1 MTDALSW
8 FATAATIGGALL
20 TASNLGARVTGS
32 GFVVFLIGSIAWLA
46 VGATTGQQA
55 LTWTNAV
62 LTLLNLFGIW
72 RWLGRQAAMEQGAR
86 VAAETSEAL
95 PTQSLFPAS
104 ALTGGKLVDRTGAE
118 LGTCI
123 DAMLDRQ
130 SGRPIY
136 LVVSEGGLAGAGET
150 LRRLPWSFV
159 QAGEG
164 GFATRLSKAD
174 LAGCQAIDRDQW
186 PGR

>member
-1 MTDALSW
+1 MIDALSW
-8 FATAATIGGALL
+8 FATAATIAGALL

-32 GFVVFLIGSIAWLA
+32 GFIVFLFGSVAWLA
-46 VGATTGQQA
+46 VGVTTGQPA

-72 RWLGRQAAMEQGAR
+72 RWLGRQAAVEKGAR
-86 VAAETSEAL
+86 AAAETSEAL
-95 PTQSLFPAS
+95 PSESLFPAS
-104 ALTGGKLVDRTGAE
+104 VFTGAKLLDRAGGE

-123 DAMLDRQ
+123 DAMLERD
-130 SGRPIY
+130 SGRPRY

-150 LRRLPWSFV
+150 LRRLPWSAV
-159 QAGEG
+159 RAHGKD
-164 GFATRLSKAD
+164 FATSLSKEELGAF
-174 LAGCQAIDRDQW
+174 QALDRDQW